1 MYVRKS
7 LTDQHF
13 NSSRQETNKS
23 TQHLHVGAD
32 SLNPSLAV
40 FVPFDQPLSVS
51 SQGSQPHACCDTLS
65 KPRMGHVGQN
75 TYCSG
80 SAQGPRKAIGISTV
94 NLHYWLPVSLL
105 LWKPI
110 IGNCHTTEQ
119 FMEVF
124 RLCMP
129 QWELPLTAVFH
140 QPRSAYLFTQWD
152 KSIRNL
158 NKSSLKRHWDSHSR
172 SASKNSFL
180 SLSIF
185 MAAFSQLLDC
195 PVFISFHLLQERS
208 CTCFVFHCSFED
220 MEVKTQLLWA
230 ECIPLCPSQPHQKSL
245 PKLVP
250 TPMVST
256 LSHQGNW
263 HLH

>member
-40 FVPFDQPLSVS
+40 FVPFDQALSVS

-158 NKSSLKRHWDSHSR
+158 NKSSLKRPTPEVLQKIHFLACPSSWLHSV
-172 SASKNSFL
+172 NCWTVL
-180 SLSIF
+180 SLFLFIF
-185 MAAFSQLLDC
+185 YRNILALVLCSTAPLRIWKSK
-195 PVFISFHLLQERS
+195 RS
-208 CTCFVFHCSFED
+208 CFGLSAFHY
-220 MEVKTQLLWA
+220 A
-230 ECIPLCPSQPHQKSL
+230 R
-245 PKLVP
+245 
-250 TPMVST
+250 
-256 LSHQGNW
+256 LSPIRRACQN
-263 HLH
+263 